1 MIIKRSKQYL
11 AFLLALFI
19 LYMAFPAVLSAQ
31 ESINTHSQDGLLA
44 YHTETNTLYA
54 VDGTD
59 FMKITVCDE
68 ANLEVSQRLH
78 LNDFIQ
84 DAEVLN
90 ITDLVVDETT
100 GKVAVAAEIDN
111 SSEGRILLFDSQG
124 NYRCMLSVDFQP
136 AVLGFADN
144 GSRLIASDYTT
155 AAIFRRGENGIISYS
170 QLPEAD
176 QKVLD
181 TGRCSEKQI
190 LNLQNDITAVFSNGR
205 ICLYSA
211 ENLPEQQ
218 LTLIS
223 SRGIAGA
230 YINELS
236 ETDLAEA
243 AQLKKYF
250 NDVLLVDAGNT
261 LASQKEWSDTAI
273 GIRLMNAAGYDV
285 AAIGNSDYT
294 AGKATLLENVQ
305 TADFP
310 VLASNVQ
317 SDGQPLLE
325 TSKQN
330 GQWTLL
336 EKNGIRI
343 GFFSISMPELSDE
356 TLTVTEPCETAQ
368 QMIDILKNRGAS
380 VIVCLSDTDTATV
393 QELAQKFGSKGLN
406 VILETGFSQE
416 PWKVNGVLIQADESG
431 FQKTD
436 ITLVDNRIVLT
447 EASALTVDRIE
458 KDETVLSLNE
468 QLQKTSTLQSDAEAV
483 ASVQTESVNT
493 ETTDTENHSFYTSA
507 SVSENI
513 GRMLTLPTE
522 RTNPLT
528 GTPFVIGDYCIMG
541 AVLTVS
547 VLILICGYLLLGD
560 RKNQIKENDRTAES

>member
-1 MIIKRSKQYL
+1 MIIKRSKQCL

-44 YHTETNTLYA
+44 YHPETNTLYA

-493 ETTDTENHSFYTSA
+493 ETTDTENHSFYASA